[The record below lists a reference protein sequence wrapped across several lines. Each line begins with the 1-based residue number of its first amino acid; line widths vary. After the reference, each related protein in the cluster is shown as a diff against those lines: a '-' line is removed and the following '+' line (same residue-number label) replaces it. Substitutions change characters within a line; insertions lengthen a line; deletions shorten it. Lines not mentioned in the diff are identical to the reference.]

1 MKLDYALSA
10 HCFCKHRQSFCV
22 SVVGLAPYYRLCH
35 LHLSSFPLVGF
46 SFTNTGPR
54 ATSLTSFFVCC
65 PHIYAQTGAVYR
77 GRYRHEPVA
86 IKEFLTQSQAEAAYD
101 EDEQGAPA
109 FDPQV
114 SFGRA

>member
-1 MKLDYALSA
+1 MRVCYEQSHLLLS
-10 HCFCKHRQSFCV
+10 
-22 SVVGLAPYYRLCH
+22 LC
-35 LHLSSFPLVGF
+35 LFYTC
-46 SFTNTGPR
+46 TN
-54 ATSLTSFFVCC
+54 
-65 PHIYAQTGAVYR
+65 TGAVYR

-114 SFGRA
+114 IFGRT